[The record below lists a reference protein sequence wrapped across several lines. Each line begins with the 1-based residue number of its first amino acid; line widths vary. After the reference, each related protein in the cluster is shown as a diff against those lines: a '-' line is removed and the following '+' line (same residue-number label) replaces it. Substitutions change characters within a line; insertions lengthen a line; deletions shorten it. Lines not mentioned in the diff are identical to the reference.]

1 MAREHVHPR
10 LKRQRVLRPV
20 RRRDEATS
28 LLIGGMRR
36 LFPAMGLAVLAGCS
50 SHPPPPP
57 APTPPSAP
65 APTAPSSTPID
76 LSVPPVDFKN
86 PGGMWMPS
94 QLDRHAA
101 KLKEL
106 GLTLDPAALTDPMAF
121 PLGAI
126 VWLGGCTGSFV
137 SGTGLIITNHH
148 CATGALQFNT
158 TDENNLIRDGFYAT
172 RMKDEPSNGP
182 AARVY
187 VTQKF
192 EYVTARVRD
201 GIDTLKDDQK
211 RYEIIEDR
219 QKALIAECEKGR
231 PDIRCSVVSFFGG
244 ETFVRIEQLEL
255 RDIRLVHA
263 PAEGIGNYGG
273 EIDNWRWPRHSGDYS
288 FFRAYVGK
296 DGKPADYS
304 PDNVPYRPRHHL
316 KVASTPLKAGDLVMV
331 AGYPGRTTRLRTAQ
345 EVKEAVDWYY
355 PRRLKLTD
363 DYLTLLRDLREKH
376 PELQRKSQ
384 RLYRGLSN
392 VRTNTQ
398 GMLDG
403 LTKGG
408 LSGEKAA
415 QEKALR
421 AWVQNHPEHAAA
433 TDAIDALSQ
442 HYSKYR
448 ARRDADAALS
458 EVMGLSTL
466 LGAADT
472 IVQMA
477 EERPKPDA
485 ARDPRFQA
493 RNHKRIIQRQQQ
505 AQRSYDRRLDAAL
518 FALALERAA
527 RLPKKDRPE
536 ILALVVGK
544 GVEPTPGAIAAA
556 VERLYDATKLGDV
569 DERIRLLEK
578 GTLASLKRSQ
588 DPFVQLALKVR
599 PAVVAS
605 EARGEGYE
613 GAVVLDRPRF
623 SAALRAQQDGVLAPD
638 ANSTLRLTYG
648 TVRGYRPPPGTP
660 IPDDAL
666 LSEGKRYYPFSRL
679 SGMVKKHT
687 GEPPFDAP
695 DATLEAAQTPA
706 RARYVHAPFGEVP
719 VDFLSD
725 LDITGGNSGSPTLN
739 GAGELV
745 GLAFDGNYEAMASD
759 WIFIPEITRSIHVD
773 LRYVLW
779 TMDRVY
785 GASRLLEEL
794 GVADE

>member
-1 MAREHVHPR
+1 
-10 LKRQRVLRPV
+10 
-20 RRRDEATS
+20 
-28 LLIGGMRR
+28 
-36 LFPAMGLAVLAGCS
+36 MGLAVMAGCS
-50 SHPPPPP
+50 GNPTPAP
-57 APTPPSAP
+57 APTPTSTPV
-65 APTAPSSTPID
+65 PTATATTAID
-76 LSVPPVDFKN
+76 LTVPPVRFEN
-86 PGGMWMPS
+86 PGGMWMPT

-106 GLTLDPAALTDPMAF
+106 GLSIDPAALTDPMAF
-121 PLGAI
+121 PLGAV

-137 SGTGLIITNHH
+137 SDSGLIITNHH

-158 TDENNLIRDGFYAT
+158 TADKNLIRDGFYAAT
-172 RMKDEPSNGP
+172 MKDEPSNGP

-192 EYVTARVRD
+192 EDVTAKVRA
-201 GIDTLKDDQK
+201 GIDALKDDQK
-211 RYEIIEDR
+211 RYEAIEDR

-231 PDIRCSVVSFFGG
+231 PDIRCSVVSYFGG

-316 KVASTPLKAGDLVMV
+316 AVSKTPLKAGDLVMV
-331 AGYPGRTTRLRTAQ
+331 AGYPGHTTRLRTAQ

-355 PRRLKLTD
+355 PRRLKLCD
-363 DYLTLLRDLREKH
+363 DYLALLGDLRTKH
-376 PELQRKSQ
+376 PELERKSQ
-384 RLYRGLSN
+384 RLFRGLSN

-398 GMLDG
+398 GMIDG

-408 LSGEKAA
+408 LSAKKAA

-421 AWVQNHPEHAAA
+421 AWVQEHSEHAAA
-433 TDAIDALSQ
+433 AGAIDALSQ
-442 HYSKYR
+442 HYAKYR

-458 EVMGLSTL
+458 EIMGLSTL

-485 ARDPRFQA
+485 KRDPRFQE

-518 FALALERAA
+518 FGLALERAA
-527 RLPKKDRPE
+527 RLPEKDRPE
-536 ILALVVGK
+536 ILTLVVGK
-544 GVEPTPGAIAAA
+544 GVEPTPAAIAAA
-556 VERLYDATKLGDV
+556 VEKLYDTTKLGDV
-569 DERIRLLEK
+569 DERIRLIEK
-578 GTLASLKRSQ
+578 GTLASLKKSK

-599 PAVVAS
+599 PAVVAT
-605 EARGEGYE
+605 EDRGEGYE
-613 GAVVLDRPRF
+613 GAVVIDRPRF
-623 SAALRAQQDGVLAPD
+623 AAALRAQRDGVLAPD
-638 ANSTLRLTYG
+638 ANSTLRVTYG
-648 TVRGYRPPPGTP
+648 TVRGYRPPTKPTGNALH
-660 IPDDAL
+660 DAL
-666 LSEGKRYYPFSRL
+666 FSKGELYYPFTRL

-687 GEPPFDAP
+687 GKPPFDAP
-695 DATLEAAQTPA
+695 DATLEAAKSPAPA
-706 RARYVHAPFGEVP
+706 RYQHAPFGEVP

-739 GAGELV
+739 AAGELV

-759 WIFIPEITRSIHVD
+759 WVFIPEITRSIHVD
-773 LRYVLW
+773 VRYVLW

-785 GASRLLEEL
+785 GATRLLEEL
-794 GVADE
+794 GVATD